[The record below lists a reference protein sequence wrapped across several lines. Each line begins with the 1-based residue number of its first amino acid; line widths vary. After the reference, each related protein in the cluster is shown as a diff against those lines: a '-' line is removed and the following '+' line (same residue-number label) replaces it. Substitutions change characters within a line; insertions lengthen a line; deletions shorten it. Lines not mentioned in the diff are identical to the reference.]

1 MSCPSLSRRKS
12 LLGTLLCAL
21 GVLAATLSGA
31 DAQAQA
37 GTSLRMASGVGFST
51 FDPIA
56 ATPPTVDYLRPV
68 YDTLI
73 VRRGIDRFEPGLA
86 TAWAYAE
93 GNRKLVFTLRSGVR
107 FSDGAVFDAAAV
119 KQNLDRGRA
128 AAASPWADVYRAIES
143 VKVLSPNQVELSLAS
158 SNAALIENF
167 ANNPGMMVSPNALK
181 DEAAL
186 AREPVG
192 TAPWKLDTAR
202 SVRGDRYVYARKPSH
217 WNSAEPAIETVV
229 IQQMTEA
236 AARTNAL
243 RSGQVDVATVPQD
256 QASALE
262 KLGFRIHV
270 ANHVHYMLA
279 VWDARGTAVKALADA
294 RVRRAISL
302 AIDRQAVLKAIFG
315 GRGTASLNFF
325 PAGAGG
331 HSAVLANARAYD
343 PEQARKLLREA
354 GYGGGFEADVVVQT
368 NNARFAAAVA
378 GELAKV
384 GVRLNL
390 KTMPDVGSF
399 QAAVRQRQSHLGV
412 FAHQTA
418 LPATLYS
425 SLLSPQGRYNPF
437 KLSNPDL
444 DGFASAVAEKPHDS
458 AAQSYGMLF
467 ERVVAQEAL
476 VFPVVTAEIVS
487 AMRKGIDGGPTT
499 FANAG
504 LPDPRRVRLAPN

>member
-1 MSCPSLSRRKS
+1 MSHLPFTRRN
-12 LLGTLLCAL
+12 TLLSCLASLAL
-21 GVLAATLSGA
+21 ALPGSGVW
-31 DAQAQA
+31 AQSP
-37 GTSLRMASGVGFST
+37 GKTLRMASGVGFTT
-51 FDPIA
+51 FDPVA

-73 VRRGIDRFEPGLA
+73 VRQGIDQFGPGLA
-86 TAWAYAE
+86 TAWAYAD
-93 GNRKLVFTLRSGVR
+93 GNRKLVFTLRSGVH

-128 AAASPWADVYRAIES
+128 ATASPWADVYRAIDS
-143 VKVLSPNQVELSLAS
+143 VKVLSPTQIELSLTA

-186 AREPVG
+186 AKEPVG
-192 TAPWKLDTAR
+192 TAPWKLDTGR
-202 SVRGDRYVYARKPSH
+202 SIRGDRYVYTRNASH
-217 WNSAEPAIETVV
+217 WNAAARSFETVV

-243 RSGQVDVATVPQD
+243 RSGQLDVATVPQD
-256 QASALE
+256 QAGALE
-262 KLGFRIHV
+262 RLGFRIHV
-270 ANHVHYMLA
+270 ANKVYYMLS

-325 PAGAGG
+325 PPGAGG
-331 HSAVLANARAYD
+331 YSAALANTRAHD
-343 PEQARKLLREA
+343 PEQARQLLRDA
-354 GYGGGFEADVVVQT
+354 GHGAGFEADVVVQT

-378 GELAKV
+378 GELAKI
-384 GVRLNL
+384 GVRLNI

-399 QAAVRQRQSHLGV
+399 QAAVRQRQSHLGI

-444 DGFASAVAEKPHDS
+444 DAFAHAVSERAP
-458 AAQSYGMLF
+458 AQAQQSYGMLF

-504 LPDPRRVRLAPN
+504 LPDPRNVVVAPN